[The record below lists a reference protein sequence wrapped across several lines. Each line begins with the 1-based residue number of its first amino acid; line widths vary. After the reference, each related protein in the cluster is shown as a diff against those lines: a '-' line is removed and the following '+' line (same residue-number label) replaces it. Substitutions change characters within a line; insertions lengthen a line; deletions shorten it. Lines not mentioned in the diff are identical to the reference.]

1 VVAPVLASQPLA
13 QHLGAPEL
21 ESALEE
27 AEFFASR
34 GLFDDARTILDEQ
47 LARLPNHPLLVER
60 LAELDV
66 QEKGG
71 QGVSGTRPSPAANA
85 AGGVEDRSFD
95 IAESMTEGDR
105 SSGVGP
111 SFGAPADQV
120 DVEDLFAKFKEGVAK
135 QIDVDD
141 GQSHYD
147 LGVAYKEMGLL
158 EDAIREFETAGRDPC
173 RACVCHSMIGMI
185 HLERGRINEAIDAF
199 MSGLQAPERTRDEE
213 AALTYEIGAAYEAKK
228 MVKQALDHFTR
239 CARIVPAFRDVQE
252 RIRRLQ
258 KTEPKQPMRAAVGAD
273 DEFDRAFDDILGQG
287 KLP

>member
-1 VVAPVLASQPLA
+1 VVAPVLASQPL
-13 QHLGAPEL
+13 GTPEL

-47 LARLPNHPLLVER
+47 LARLPNHPLLLER

-71 QGVSGTRPSPAANA
+71 QGVSGTRPSPAASA
-85 AGGVEDRSFD
+85 AGRVEDRSFD

-111 SFGAPADQV
+111 HFGASADQV

-147 LGVAYKEMGLL
+147 LGVAYKEMGLV
-158 EDAIREFETAGRDPC
+158 EDAIREFQTAGRDPR

-185 HLERGRINEAIDAF
+185 QLERGRINEAIDAF

-228 MVKQALDHFTR
+228 MVKQALDHFNR
-239 CARIVPAFRDVQE
+239 CARIAPAFRDVEE

-258 KTEPKQPMRAAVGAD
+258 KTEPKQPMRVAVGAD